1 MMNME
6 VILYTKE
13 ECGLCQK
20 AKQLLQELKTEY
32 VFDLKEINIYEDEQ
46 LLEKYHLMIP
56 VVEIEG
62 KEVEYGIIHKDVII
76 NSIIRA
82 IRVE

>member
-1 MMNME
+1 ME

-20 AKQLLQELKTEY
+20 AKKLLRELQDEY

-62 KEVEYGIIHKDVII
+62 EEVEYGVIHKDVII
-76 NSIIRA
+76 NSIIHA

>member
-1 MMNME
+1 ME

-56 VVEIEG
+56 IVEIEG
-62 KEVEYGIIHKDVII
+62 EEVEYGIIHKDVII

>member
-1 MMNME
+1 ME

-20 AKQLLQELKTEY
+20 AKKLLQELQDEY

-56 VVEIEG
+56 VVEIERE
-62 KEVEYGIIHKDVII
+62 EVEYGIIHKDVIM

-82 IRVE
+82 IKVE

>member
-1 MMNME
+1 MEME

-13 ECGLCQK
+13 ECGLCKK
-20 AKQLLQELKTEY
+20 AKKLLQELKTEY

-62 KEVEYGIIHKDVII
+62 EEVEYGIIHKDVII

>member
-1 MMNME
+1 ME

-20 AKQLLQELKTEY
+20 AKQLLQELKDEY
-32 VFDLKEINIYEDEQ
+32 VFDLKEIDIYEDEQ
-46 LLEKYHLMIP
+46 LLEKYHLTIP

-62 KEVEYGIIHKDVII
+62 EEVGYGIIHKDVIM

>member
-1 MMNME
+1 ME

-20 AKQLLQELKTEY
+20 AKKLLQELQDEY

-62 KEVEYGIIHKDVII
+62 EEVEYGSIHKDVII
-76 NSIIRA
+76 NSLIRA

>member
-1 MMNME
+1 ME

-20 AKQLLQELKTEY
+20 AKKLLQELQDEY
-32 VFDLKEINIYEDEQ
+32 VFDLREINIYEDEK
-46 LLEKYHLMIP
+46 LLERYHLMIP
-56 VVEIEG
+56 VVEVEG
-62 KEVEYGIIHKDVII
+62 EEVEYGVIHKDVII

>member
-1 MMNME
+1 ME

>member
-1 MMNME
+1 ME

-20 AKQLLQELKTEY
+20 AKKLLQELKTEY
-32 VFDLKEINIYEDEQ
+32 GFDLKEINIYEDEQ

-56 VVEIEG
+56 VVEIKGE
-62 KEVEYGIIHKDVII
+62 EVEYGIIHKDVII

>member
-1 MMNME
+1 MK

-20 AKQLLQELKTEY
+20 AKKLLQELQDEY
-32 VFDLKEINIYEDEQ
+32 VFDLKEIYIYEDEQ

-62 KEVEYGIIHKDVII
+62 EEVEYGIIHKDVII

>member
-1 MMNME
+1 ME

-20 AKQLLQELKTEY
+20 AKKLLQELQDEY
-32 VFDLKEINIYEDEQ
+32 VFDLKEIHIYEDEK

-62 KEVEYGIIHKDVII
+62 AEVEYGIIHKDVII
-76 NSIIRA
+76 NSLIHA

>member
-1 MMNME
+1 ME

-20 AKQLLQELKTEY
+20 AKKLLQELKTEY

>member
-20 AKQLLQELKTEY
+20 AKKLLQELKTEY

>member
-1 MMNME
+1 ME

-20 AKQLLQELKTEY
+20 AKKLLQELQDEY

-56 VVEIEG
+56 VVEMEG
-62 KEVEYGIIHKDVII
+62 EEVEYGIIHKDVII

>member
-1 MMNME
+1 ME

-20 AKQLLQELKTEY
+20 AKKLLQELKTEY
-32 VFDLKEINIYEDEQ
+32 VFDLQEINIYEDEQ

-56 VVEIEG
+56 VVEIDGE
-62 KEVEYGIIHKDVII
+62 EVEYGIIHKDVII

>member
-1 MMNME
+1 ME
-6 VILYTKE
+6 VILYTKA

-20 AKQLLQELKTEY
+20 AKKLLQELQDEY
-32 VFDLKEINIYEDEQ
+32 VFDLKEINIYEDER

-62 KEVEYGIIHKDVII
+62 IEVEYGIIHKDVIMD
-76 NSIIRA
+76 SIIRT

>member
-1 MMNME
+1 MAME

-20 AKQLLQELKTEY
+20 AKKLLQELQDEY

-56 VVEIEG
+56 VVEMEG
-62 KEVEYGIIHKDVII
+62 EEVEYGIIHKDVII

>member
-1 MMNME
+1 ME

-13 ECGLCQK
+13 ECGLCEK
-20 AKQLLQELKTEY
+20 AKKLLQELKTEY

-62 KEVEYGIIHKDVII
+62 EEVEYGIIHKDVII

>member
-1 MMNME
+1 ME

-62 KEVEYGIIHKDVII
+62 EEVEYGIIHKDVII

>member
-1 MMNME
+1 ME

-13 ECGLCQK
+13 KCGLCQK
-20 AKQLLQELKTEY
+20 AKKLLQELQDEY
-32 VFDLKEINIYEDEQ
+32 VFDLKEIHIYEDEK
-46 LLEKYHLMIP
+46 LLEKYYLMIP

-62 KEVEYGIIHKDVII
+62 AEVEYGIIHKDVII
-76 NSIIRA
+76 NSLIHA

>member
-1 MMNME
+1 ME

-20 AKQLLQELKTEY
+20 AKKLLQELQDEY

-62 KEVEYGIIHKDVII
+62 KEVEYGIIHKGVII
-76 NSIIRA
+76 NSIIRT

>member
-1 MMNME
+1 ME

-20 AKQLLQELKTEY
+20 AKKLLQELKDEY
-32 VFDLKEINIYEDEQ
+32 VFDLKEINIYEDEK

-62 KEVEYGIIHKDVII
+62 EEVEYGIIHKDVII

>member
-1 MMNME
+1 MD

-20 AKQLLQELKTEY
+20 AKKLLQELKDEY
-32 VFDLKEINIYEDEQ
+32 VFDLKEINIYEDEK

-62 KEVEYGIIHKDVII
+62 EEVEYGIIHKDVII

>member
-1 MMNME
+1 ME

-20 AKQLLQELKTEY
+20 AKKLLQELKREY
-32 VFDLKEINIYEDEQ
+32 VFDLKEINIYEDEK

-62 KEVEYGIIHKDVII
+62 EEVEYGIIHKDVII

>member
-1 MMNME
+1 ME

-20 AKQLLQELKTEY
+20 AKKLLQELKTEY

-62 KEVEYGIIHKDVII
+62 EEVEYGIIHKDVII

>member
-1 MMNME
+1 ME

-20 AKQLLQELKTEY
+20 AKKLLQELKTEY
-32 VFDLKEINIYEDEQ
+32 VFDLREINIYEDEQ

-56 VVEIEG
+56 VVEIDG
-62 KEVEYGIIHKDVII
+62 KEVECGIIHKDVII
-76 NSIIRA
+76 SSIIRA
-82 IRVE
+82 IKVE